1 MIKVKICGLRREEDV
16 RIVNE
21 TKPDYIGFVFALRK
35 REISDETAARL
46 AKLLDPEIQKVGVF
60 VDAPKERVIRL
71 LNEGVIDLAQ
81 LHGNEDEAYAAFV
94 REATGKP
101 VIKALELRPE
111 ETDSNLPTKSG
122 LSDDSLRENVKT
134 AVLPDFRAADYL
146 LLDSGKGSGRKFA
159 WERIPTV
166 EQIGKPYFLAGGLSP
181 ENVTEALM
189 TLSDRLPY
197 AVDVSSGVETDGYK
211 DAGKV
216 RDLIARV
223 RSWQV

>member
-21 TKPDYIGFVFALRK
+21 TKPDYIGFVFALRR

-101 VIKALELRPE
+101 VIKALELSPE
-111 ETDSNLPTKSG
+111 
-122 LSDDSLRENVKT
+122 ENVKT
-134 AVLPDFRAADYL
+134 AVFPEFRAADYL

-159 WERIPTV
+159 WERVPAV

>member
-71 LNEGVIDLAQ
+71 LNGGVIDLAQ

-101 VIKALELRPE
+101 VIKALELSPE
-111 ETDSNLPTKSG
+111 
-122 LSDDSLRENVKT
+122 ENVKT

-223 RSWQV
+223 RNWQV

>member
-71 LNEGVIDLAQ
+71 LNEDVIDLAQ

-101 VIKALELRPE
+101 VIKALELSPE
-111 ETDSNLPTKSG
+111 
-122 LSDDSLRENVKT
+122 ENVKT